1 MLSCDDVR
9 SEFPALRGGL
19 VFLDSAASTLKPARV
34 VEAMR
39 AFALERYANV
49 HRGLY
54 RLSLE
59 ATRAYE
65 EAHRVVASLIGARSE
80 EIVFTSGTTAS
91 IQLAAE
97 LLASNGILQSGD
109 EIVTSVAEHHSNLLP
124 WARIA
129 RRVGARLRL
138 IPVDGRGRPRWDL
151 LDEYM
156 SGRARVVAV
165 GHVSNVTGY
174 ESPIREIARTAH
186 RHGAIV
192 VVDGAQSVPHMPI
205 SVEELGAD
213 MLAFSGHK
221 MLGPTGIGVLWIR
234 GGLARSLEPPL
245 GGGGT
250 VSRVRVRGEQV
261 EVEWE
266 EPPLRFE
273 SGTPPIIE
281 AVGLA
286 EAARMLMEVGL
297 ERVAAHERELVGAV
311 LEELSRIPG
320 VGIVGP
326 ESPEERR
333 GIVSFTVEGM
343 DPDLVGASLSRR
355 GIAVR
360 TGLHCAHPLHDALG
374 LPGGSVRASLYLY
387 NCPGDVEALARALR
401 AFLAG

>member
-1 MLSCDDVR
+1 MLSCDEIR

-34 VEAMR
+34 VEAMSR
-39 AFALERYANV
+39 FALERYANV

-59 ATRAYE
+59 ATKAYE
-65 EAHRVVASLIGARSE
+65 EAHSVVASLIGARSE

-91 IQLAAE
+91 IQLAAQ
-97 LLASNGILQSGD
+97 LLAYNGILRSGD
-109 EIVTSVAEHHSNLLP
+109 EIVTSVSEHHSNLLP

-129 RRVGARLRL
+129 RQVGAKLRL
-138 IPVDGRGRPRWDL
+138 IPVDRVGRPRWDL

-156 SGRARVVAV
+156 SDRTKVVAA

-192 VVDGAQSVPHMPI
+192 VVDGAQSVPHLPI
-205 SVEELGAD
+205 SVDELGAD

-234 GGLARSLEPPL
+234 GSLARSLEPPL

-250 VSRVRVRGEQV
+250 ISRVRIRDGEV
-261 EVEWE
+261 EIEWE

-273 SGTPPIIE
+273 AGTPPIIE

-286 EAARMLMEVGL
+286 EAVRMLMEIGMD
-297 ERVAAHERELVGAV
+297 RIAAHERELVAAA
-311 LEELSRIPG
+311 LEGLSRIPQIE
-320 VGIVGP
+320 IVGP
-326 ESPEERR
+326 ASPEERR
-333 GIVSFTVEGM
+333 GIVSFSAGSM
-343 DPDLVGASLSRR
+343 DPDLVGAYLSRR

-360 TGLHCAHPLHDALG
+360 TGLHCAHPLHDAIG
-374 LPGGSVRASLYLY
+374 RSEGSVRASFYLY
-387 NCPGDVEALARALR
+387 NCPSDVEALVSALR
-401 AFLAG
+401 TLLAG